1 VTAPA
6 RRRAP
11 RRARLTRDEA
21 VAWVRAETRSSRRF
35 ALKTVK
41 EATQG
46 QTPYGMT
53 FDGEFWTVPAFTVR
67 RSS

>member
-1 VTAPA
+1 MTAPA

-11 RRARLTRDEA
+11 RRARLTQAEA

-35 ALKTVK
+35 AVRTVD
-41 EATQG
+41 EAKQG
-46 QTPYGMT
+46 RTPYGMT
-53 FDGEFWTVPAFTVR
+53 FDGECWTVPAYTLR